1 MNAILENALRFLS
14 GDLIDEMNQYL
25 SMGGFIMIPLTA
37 GTFLLWYVLGYR
49 FARLKRGSK
58 QSLRQMIQSAKA
70 GAMFKTYGFID
81 EAVFACSKIMSDNK
95 VNHSRI
101 EAELNP
107 IRAELKRGA
116 TLARAIVLLAPLAGL
131 LGTVTGMIEMF
142 NSLADSTFLSQSGG
156 VAKGIGEALFT
167 TQLGL
172 AIGIPGLLVS
182 RALERRE
189 HALEEELDQLSHLLN
204 AARNKGVK

>member
-1 MNAILENALRFLS
+1 MNSLDAILQFISN
-14 GDLIDEMNQYL
+14 DLLDEMNSYL

-37 GTFLLWYVLGYR
+37 GTFVLWYVLGYR
-49 FARLKRGSK
+49 FARLRRGSS
-58 QSLRQMIQSAKA
+58 QSLGQMIQSVRAE
-70 GAMFKTYGFID
+70 AMFKTYGFVD
-81 EAVFACSKIMSDNK
+81 EAVLSCKRFIQNHKESSLNKIES
-95 VNHSRI
+95 
-101 EAELNP
+101 ELNP
-107 IRAELKRGA
+107 IRAELKRGR
-116 TLARAIVLLAPLAGL
+116 TLARTIVLLAPLAGL

-172 AIGIPGLLVS
+172 AIGIPGLLIS

-189 HALEEELDQLSHLLN
+189 HALDEELDQLGHLLN
-204 AARNKGVK
+204 SVRSKGAV